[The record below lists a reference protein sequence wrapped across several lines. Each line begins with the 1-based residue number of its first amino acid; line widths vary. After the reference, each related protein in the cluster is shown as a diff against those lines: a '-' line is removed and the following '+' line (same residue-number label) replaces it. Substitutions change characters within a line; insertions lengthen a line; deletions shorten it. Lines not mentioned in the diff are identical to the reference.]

1 MRKLLSVSLLLA
13 ATAGCSQDWHVTS
26 SGAVSGKAQTAGMDD
41 ALGAAVAQMSK
52 PLAARRAGLPSFA
65 AEPDRGEL
73 VHYPKSRVV
82 RQDGAYTWHR
92 ANLSEAHALNAIG
105 GVLTLT
111 SPSGQPLAFSYER
124 HVEHPS
130 GDWSWVGRLRG
141 GAPSDEVI
149 LTFGADAAFGTVA
162 QPGKPS
168 LKLTINDGVAWFV
181 ETDPAKLAG
190 IRNEAT
196 HPTRPD
202 FLIPPAAASSVSS
215 AAPAAAAAPPAVA
228 STPGATT
235 VVDLVLGYTA
245 GYAADLG
252 GASQAV
258 TRLNNLV
265 EITNQAY
272 ANSQLSGRVR
282 LVHTLQVNFPDNTS
296 NKETLEKLTGHTGTS
311 ATTPDA
317 AFNALRAARDQYGGD
332 LVSLVR
338 KFHRPENDG
347 CGIAWMIGGNRTSFT
362 TRDAPFG
369 YSVVSDGRS
378 AGTDGKTYFCRDETL
393 AHELGHN
400 MGSQHDRETATENGS
415 PKFGVYDYSF
425 GYKTTAGA
433 GNFYTVMAYGESG
446 QTPYRIFSNP
456 RTAFCGGL
464 ACGIDNQADNARS
477 LGHTMP
483 VVAGFRATVVS
494 PQPTRVVRSDVDGDQ
509 RSDVI
514 WHNSTSGELYYWT
527 MGGGSI
533 TGGRGG
539 AFLPQGH
546 SVRAIGDFNGD
557 GRADVLSSNGQ
568 EIRIA
573 LMTANGGFGATTFV
587 GGHSSGWTI
596 VGVGDLDGD
605 QRSDVIWHNATSGE
619 LYYWTMGGAS
629 IIGGR
634 GGAFLPPGH
643 SVRAIGDFNGDGRAD
658 VLSSNGQEI
667 RMALMT
673 LAGGFGATTFV
684 GGHSGGWSIVAGD
697 TSRRLGVPEVDG
709 DQRSD
714 VIWHNAASGE
724 LYYWTMGGAS
734 ITGGRGGAFLP
745 QDHLVRAVG
754 DFNGDGRADVLS
766 SNGQEI
772 RIAVMTTSGGFGA
785 ATFVGGHSNGW
796 TIVGVGDLDGD
807 QRSDVIWHNATSGEL
822 YYWTMGG
829 ASITGGRGGAFLP
842 QGHSVRAVGDFNG
855 DGRVDVLSSNGQEI
869 RIALMTASGG
879 FGAATFVGG
888 HSSGW
893 GIAPLS

>member
-1 MRKLLSVSLLLA
+1 M
-13 ATAGCSQDWHVTS
+13 
-26 SGAVSGKAQTAGMDD
+26 
-41 ALGAAVAQMSK
+41 
-52 PLAARRAGLPSFA
+52 
-65 AEPDRGEL
+65 
-73 VHYPKSRVV
+73 
-82 RQDGAYTWHR
+82 
-92 ANLSEAHALNAIG
+92 
-105 GVLTLT
+105 
-111 SPSGQPLAFSYER
+111 
-124 HVEHPS
+124 
-130 GDWSWVGRLRG
+130 
-141 GAPSDEVI
+141 
-149 LTFGADAAFGTVA
+149 
-162 QPGKPS
+162 
-168 LKLTINDGVAWFV
+168 
-181 ETDPAKLAG
+181 
-190 IRNEAT
+190 
-196 HPTRPD
+196 
-202 FLIPPAAASSVSS
+202 
-215 AAPAAAAAPPAVA
+215 
-228 STPGATT
+228 
-235 VVDLVLGYTA
+235 
-245 GYAADLG
+245 
-252 GASQAV
+252 
-258 TRLNNLV
+258 
-265 EITNQAY
+265 
-272 ANSQLSGRVR
+272 
-282 LVHTLQVNFPDNTS
+282 
-296 NKETLEKLTGHTGTS
+296 
-311 ATTPDA
+311 
-317 AFNALRAARDQYGGD
+317 
-332 LVSLVR
+332 
-338 KFHRPENDG
+338 
-347 CGIAWMIGGNRTSFT
+347 
-362 TRDAPFG
+362 
-369 YSVVSDGRS
+369 
-378 AGTDGKTYFCRDETL
+378 
-393 AHELGHN
+393 
-400 MGSQHDRETATENGS
+400 
-415 PKFGVYDYSF
+415 
-425 GYKTTAGA
+425 
-433 GNFYTVMAYGESG
+433 
-446 QTPYRIFSNP
+446 
-456 RTAFCGGL
+456 
-464 ACGIDNQADNARS
+464 
-477 LGHTMP
+477 
-483 VVAGFRATVVS
+483 
-494 PQPTRVVRSDVDGDQ
+494 
-509 RSDVI
+509 
-514 WHNSTSGELYYWT
+514 
-527 MGGGSI
+527 
-533 TGGRGG
+533 
-539 AFLPQGH
+539 
-546 SVRAIGDFNGD
+546 RAIGDFNGD

-634 GGAFLPPGH
+634 GGAFLPPGHSVRAIGDFNGDGRADVLSSNGQEIRIALMTANGSFGATTFVGGHSGGWTIVGVGDLDGDHRSDIIWHNATSGELYYWTVGGVSINGGRGGAFLPQGH

-807 QRSDVIWHNATSGEL
+807 QRSDVIWHNASSGELYYWTIGGVSITGGRGGGFLPQGHSVRAVGDFNGDGRADVLSSNGQEIRIAVMTTSGGFGAATFVGGHSNGWTIAGVGDLDGDQRSDVIWHNATSGEL